1 MARLRRSNCE
11 HPGYSRRR
19 WGKGFS
25 YRDIRGAVISDR
37 QVLARIRS
45 LAIPPAWTDVWISP
59 YANGHIQATGTDGA
73 GRKQYLYHPHWRE
86 MKDREKFDRALAFAQ
101 SLPAARRLITK
112 HLRAEGTGPE
122 RALAAALRIVDAGA
136 LRVGGTRYAEA
147 NGSYGT
153 TTLRI
158 GHVRLEG
165 PEVRFD
171 FPGKSGQEWHTS
183 IKDEDLVAALEPMLR
198 RPGTSP
204 DADTALAY
212 VGMDGAWHSVD
223 AAQLNAFLKEVT
235 GGEFSAKDFRTWQA
249 TVVAAMS
256 LARLAQE
263 ARTVRAKQKAVAATA
278 RDVADHLGNTPA
290 IARKSY
296 IDPRVVDRFYDGH
309 VIPVTGYSASE
320 TAVRLMLED

>member
-25 YRDIRGAVISDR
+25 YRDLRGNTITDR

-45 LAIPPAWTDVWISP
+45 LAIPPAWTEVWISP
-59 YANGHIQATGTDGA
+59 YPNGHIQSTGTDGA
-73 GRKQYLYHPHWRE
+73 GRKQYIYHPHWRE

-101 SLPAARRLITK
+101 SLPPARRLITK
-112 HLRAEGTGPE
+112 HLRAGGSGPE

-158 GHVRLEG
+158 EHVRLDG
-165 PEVRFD
+165 DEVRFD

-183 IKDEDLVAALEPMLR
+183 IRDADLAAALEPMLR
-198 RPGTSP
+198 RP

-212 VGMDGAWHSVD
+212 VGTDGAWHSVD

-235 GGEFSAKDFRTWQA
+235 GGDFTAKDFRTWQA

-256 LARLAQE
+256 LARLAPE
-263 ARTVRAKQKAVAATA
+263 AGTKRARQQAVAATA
-278 RDVADHLGNTPA
+278 RDVAEHLGNTPA

-296 IDPRVVDRFYDGH
+296 IDPRVVDRFFDGE
-309 VIPVTGYSASE
+309 VIPVAGFSASE
-320 TAVRLMLED
+320 TAVRLMLEE

>member
-25 YRDIRGAVISDR
+25 YRDIRGAVIADR

-45 LAIPPAWTDVWISP
+45 LAIPPAWTEVWISP

-73 GRKQYLYHPHWRE
+73 GRKQYIYHPHWRE

-101 SLPAARRLITK
+101 SLPPARRLITK
-112 HLRAEGTGPE
+112 YLRAEGSGPE

-158 GHVRLEG
+158 EHVRLAG

-183 IKDEDLVAALEPMLR
+183 IKDADLAAALEPMLNR
-198 RPGTSP
+198 P

-212 VGMDGAWHSVD
+212 VGADGAWHSVD

-235 GGEFSAKDFRTWQA
+235 GGDFSAKDFRTWQA

-256 LARLAQE
+256 LARQAPG
-263 ARTVRAKQKAVAATA
+263 AATKRAKQKAVAATA
-278 RDVADHLGNTPA
+278 RDVAEHLGNTPA

-296 IDPRVVDRFYDGH
+296 IDPRVVDRFFDGE
-309 VIPVTGYSASE
+309 VIPVTGFSGSE

>member
-1 MARLRRSNCE
+1 MGRLRRSNCE

-25 YRDIRGAVISDR
+25 YRDVRGNVITDR
-37 QVLARIRS
+37 TVVARIRS

-59 YANGHIQATGTDGA
+59 YPNGHIQATGTDAA
-73 GRKQYLYHPHWRE
+73 GRKQYMYHPQWRE

-112 HLRAEGTGPE
+112 HLRAEGCGSE

-158 GHVRLEG
+158 EHVRLDG
-165 PEVRFD
+165 TEVRFD

-183 IKDEDLVAALEPMLR
+183 IKDADLAAALEPMLR
-198 RPGTSP
+198 RP

-212 VGMDGAWHSVD
+212 LGADGAWHSVD

-256 LARLAQE
+256 LARMAP
-263 ARTVRAKQKAVAATA
+263 AAATNRAKQKAVAATA
-278 RDVADHLGNTPA
+278 RDVAEHLGNTPA

-296 IDPRVVDRFYDGH
+296 IDPRVVDRFFDGQ
-309 VIPVTGYSASE
+309 VIPVTGFSASE
-320 TAVRLMLED
+320 TATRMMLED

>member
-1 MARLRRSNCE
+1 MGRLRRSNCE

-25 YRDIRGAVISDR
+25 YRDVRGGIITDR
-37 QVLARIRS
+37 AVLARIRS
-45 LAIPPAWTDVWISP
+45 LAIPPAWTEVWISP
-59 YANGHIQATGTDGA
+59 YPNGHIQATGTDGA
-73 GRKQYLYHPHWRE
+73 GRKQYIYHPHWRE
-86 MKDREKFDRALAFAQ
+86 MKDREKFDRALEFAQ

-112 HLRAEGTGPE
+112 HLRAEGCGPE

-158 GHVRLEG
+158 EHVCLDG
-165 PEVRFD
+165 TEVRFD

-183 IKDEDLVAALEPMLR
+183 IKDADLAAAIDPMLR
-198 RPGTSP
+198 RPG
-204 DADTALAY
+204 ADTALAY
-212 VGMDGAWHSVD
+212 LGVDGAWHSVD

-235 GGEFSAKDFRTWQA
+235 GGDFSAKDFRTWQA

-256 LARLAQE
+256 LARLAPS
-263 ARTVRAKQKAVAATA
+263 AVTTRAKQKAVAATA
-278 RDVADHLGNTPA
+278 RDVAEHLGNTPA

-296 IDPRVVDRFYDGH
+296 IDPRVVDRFFDGR
-309 VIPVTGYSASE
+309 VIPVTGFSASE
-320 TAVRLMLED
+320 TAVRMMLED

>member
-25 YRDIRGAVISDR
+25 YRDIRGNVIADR
-37 QVLARIRS
+37 AVLARVRS

-73 GRKQYLYHPHWRE
+73 GRKQYIYHPHWRE

-112 HLRAEGTGPE
+112 YLRVEGSTSE

-136 LRVGGTRYAEA
+136 LRVGGARYAEA

-158 GHVRLEG
+158 EHVHLEG
-165 PEVRFD
+165 PVVRFD

-183 IKDEDLVAALEPMLR
+183 ITDADLARALEPMLR
-198 RPGTSP
+198 RP

-212 VGMDGAWHSVD
+212 LGADGAWHSVD

-235 GGEFSAKDFRTWQA
+235 GGDFSAKDFRTWQA

-256 LARLAQE
+256 LARQGSGAATKR
-263 ARTVRAKQKAVAATA
+263 ARQMAVSATA
-278 RDVADHLGNTPA
+278 RDVAEHLGNTPA

-296 IDPRVVDRFYDGH
+296 IDPRVVDRFYDGE
-309 VIPVTGYSASE
+309 VIPVAGFSASE
-320 TAVRLMLED
+320 TAVRLMLHE

>member
-25 YRDIRGAVISDR
+25 YRDLRGETITDR
-37 QVLARIRS
+37 QVLARIRN

-59 YANGHIQATGTDGA
+59 YPNGHIQATGTDGA
-73 GRKQYLYHPHWRE
+73 GRKQYIYHPHWRE

-101 SLPAARRLITK
+101 SLPPARRLITK
-112 HLRAEGTGPE
+112 HLRAGGSGAE

-136 LRVGGTRYAEA
+136 LRVGGARYAEA

-158 GHVRLEG
+158 EHVRLDG
-165 PEVRFD
+165 DQVRFD

-183 IKDEDLVAALEPMLR
+183 IRDADLAAALEPMLQR
-198 RPGTSP
+198 P

-212 VGMDGAWHSVD
+212 IGADGAWHSVD

-235 GGEFSAKDFRTWQA
+235 GGDFTAKDFRTWQA

-256 LARLAQE
+256 LARLAPDAGTKR
-263 ARTVRAKQKAVAATA
+263 ARQQAVAATA
-278 RDVADHLGNTPA
+278 HDVAEHLGNTPA

-296 IDPRVVDRFYDGH
+296 IDPRVVDRFFDGE
-309 VIPVTGYSASE
+309 VIPVAGFSASE
-320 TAVRLMLED
+320 TAVRLMLEG

>member
-73 GRKQYLYHPHWRE
+73 GRKQYIYHPHWRE
-86 MKDREKFDRALAFAQ
+86 MKDREKFDRALSFAQ

-112 HLRAEGTGPE
+112 HLRAEGAGPE

-158 GHVRLEG
+158 EHVRLDG

-183 IKDEDLVAALEPMLR
+183 IRDADLAAALEPMLR
-198 RPGTSP
+198 RPDP
-204 DADTALAY
+204 DTALAY
-212 VGMDGAWHSVD
+212 RGADGNWHSVD

-235 GGEFSAKDFRTWQA
+235 GGDFSAKDFRTWQA

-256 LARLAQE
+256 LARLAPDAATKR
-263 ARTVRAKQKAVAATA
+263 ARLKAVAATA
-278 RDVADHLGNTPA
+278 RDVAEHLGNTPA

-296 IDPRVVDRFYDGH
+296 IDPRVVDRFFDGE
-309 VIPVTGYSASE
+309 VIPVTGFSASE
-320 TAVRLMLED
+320 TAVRLMLEE

>member
-25 YRDIRGAVISDR
+25 YRDIRGAVIADR

-73 GRKQYLYHPHWRE
+73 GRKQYIYHPHWRE

-101 SLPAARRLITK
+101 SLPPARRLITK
-112 HLRAEGTGPE
+112 YLRAEGSGPE

-158 GHVRLEG
+158 EHVRLAG

-183 IKDEDLVAALEPMLR
+183 LKDADLAAALEPMLNR
-198 RPGTSP
+198 P

-212 VGMDGAWHSVD
+212 IGADGAWHSVD

-235 GGEFSAKDFRTWQA
+235 GGDFSAKDFRTWQA

-256 LARLAQE
+256 LARQAPG
-263 ARTVRAKQKAVAATA
+263 AATKRAKQKAVAATA
-278 RDVADHLGNTPA
+278 RDVAEHLGNTPA

-296 IDPRVVDRFYDGH
+296 IDPRVVDRFFDGE
-309 VIPVTGYSASE
+309 VIPVTGFSGSE

>member
-25 YRDIRGAVISDR
+25 YRDIRGGVITDR

-45 LAIPPAWTDVWISP
+45 LAIPPAWTSVWISP

-73 GRKQYLYHPHWRE
+73 GRKQYIYHPHWRE

-101 SLPAARRLITK
+101 SLPPARRLITK
-112 HLRAEGTGPE
+112 HLRAEGVGPE

-158 GHVRLEG
+158 EHVNLAG
-165 PEVRFD
+165 TEVRFD

-183 IKDEDLVAALEPMLR
+183 INDEDLAAALEPMLE
-198 RPGTSP
+198 RPG
-204 DADTALAY
+204 ADTALAY
-212 VGMDGAWHSVD
+212 IGSDGSWHSVD
-223 AAQLNAFLKEVT
+223 AAALNAFLKEVT
-235 GGEFSAKDFRTWQA
+235 GGDFSAKDFRTWQA

-256 LARLAQE
+256 LARLAPE
-263 ARTVRAKQKAVAATA
+263 AVTKRAKLKAVAATA

-296 IDPRVVDRFYDGH
+296 IDPRVVDRFFDGD
-309 VIPVTGYSASE
+309 VIPVTGFSASE